1 MAKHD
6 VVFEKLA
13 EALEAEPAVFRLSR
27 STLDTDTVGEM
38 EEIEEIRRLAEVLEE
53 PEPSSYTST

>member
-1 MAKHD
+1 MADHD

-13 EALEAEPAVFRLSR
+13 EALEAEPEVVRLSP
-27 STLDTDTVGEM
+27 STPDIDAVREL

-53 PEPSSYTST
+53 PEPSTYATT